1 MIFAFYTDFTKA
13 VCFSS
18 EKKKKSKDFF
28 LKLWLPVDVVTL
40 SSRDGRLEMDG
51 GKCEG
56 AAESVQNV
64 CVMGNYSQG
73 GRGATAADSW

>member
-1 MIFAFYTDFTKA
+1 M
-13 VCFSS
+13 
-18 EKKKKSKDFF
+18 
-28 LKLWLPVDVVTL
+28 DVVTL